1 MIKLSNKIL
10 YISYLFNIVL
20 YRIML
25 DITYGLILTKYF
37 AHGIESY
44 SLSYTLSSWIL
55 SWIIVAIFIFP
66 IIQICI
72 NNKRPTNIIM
82 TVFSFVLLI
91 PFTTMIFFNNFSLF
105 FIILNTIFWLL
116 LFLSHILLGVIGIIT
131 IKIPT
136 KLNKLIFPVIAFILI
151 MTVIY
156 ISGTNT
162 QFRIITNLYDV
173 YKIRF
178 EELEISKIQTY
189 ILGFS
194 KIILPLLLALSFNKK
209 KYLFSLI
216 ICITLFLRFGIDGVK
231 AIFFI
236 TFIEVICCLFYK
248 ENYYKFIP
256 FCFSTLVLFSLLEYI
271 IFKSYYIVDFL
282 IRRLMFLTN
291 KINYFYYNYFSQ
303 HEPDFYRQSFL
314 RYFGFSSPY
323 KIKIS
328 NLIGQEYFNDFSYSA
343 NSGLVSEALANWGY
357 IGIFILPII
366 LALLFKIFD
375 ICCYK
380 IQTKIY
386 IALMIYI
393 SYILFTAFIPTALL
407 THGLIVLC
415 MFFILIPKSG
425 GIVKY

>member
-1 MIKLSNKIL
+1 MCI
-10 YISYLFNIVL
+10 
-20 YRIML
+20 R
-25 DITYGLILTKYF
+25 DR
-37 AHGIESY
+37 SY

-189 ILGFS
+189 I
-194 KIILPLLLALSFNKK
+194 P
-209 KYLFSLI
+209 
-216 ICITLFLRFGIDGVK
+216 V
-231 AIFFI
+231 
-236 TFIEVICCLFYK
+236 
-248 ENYYKFIP
+248 
-256 FCFSTLVLFSLLEYI
+256 
-271 IFKSYYIVDFL
+271 SY
-282 IRRLMFLTN
+282 
-291 KINYFYYNYFSQ
+291 
-303 HEPDFYRQSFL
+303 
-314 RYFGFSSPY
+314 
-323 KIKIS
+323 
-328 NLIGQEYFNDFSYSA
+328 
-343 NSGLVSEALANWGY
+343 
-357 IGIFILPII
+357 
-366 LALLFKIFD
+366 
-375 ICCYK
+375 
-380 IQTKIY
+380 
-386 IALMIYI
+386 
-393 SYILFTAFIPTALL
+393 
-407 THGLIVLC
+407 THL
-415 MFFILIPKSG
+415 
-425 GIVKY
+425 